1 MLAKERRAKSHM
13 TTKCW
18 PVCERTYRSE
28 RHWNLPLRN
37 TPMRHSRWTEE
48 AEVLYADLLGEHQ
61 LRRQLRE
68 HLDHRLGE
76 LSGRDADVEAP
87 RRICAK

>member
-1 MLAKERRAKSHM
+1 
-13 TTKCW
+13 
-18 PVCERTYRSE
+18 
-28 RHWNLPLRN
+28 
-37 TPMRHSRWTEE
+37 MRHSRWTEE